1 MTTRR
6 RNVLVLLAVLA
17 LGGIGAWLLAPA
29 VRDRTAVEAIPSGA
43 FLVVTIDFEK
53 ARDSALAR
61 DLAQL
66 ADVGEMQELCGFDPV
81 SHVRTLAVGVPE
93 KPDGVFG
100 IAFTHDLSEDD
111 LGKCAQRMM
120 SLRSATPRFTQRGSW
135 TVLEQEGAIAEATRA
150 KIAYR
155 SGSPVLVA
163 RGDYLATMQSA
174 LDGQTARAE
183 SDGDHEKLRKAA
195 RAHQGTIA
203 IATAVLP
210 KSIRDRIKNE
220 MEGETSPD
228 KNASTDPRSGTSRTA
243 TMTAILAV
251 RALTVS
257 VATRHDDVDVF
268 AELACEN
275 EGACATLREF
285 LDRKRKSIVQEPAAR
300 FAGIG
305 AILDGAHVEA
315 NGASLDVTLS
325 GSESEMARAARAVIG
340 AAFGPT
346 EKRGIPTSPKA
357 RPSASG
363 FSPGP

>member
-17 LGGIGAWLLAPA
+17 LGAAGAWLLGPS
-29 VRDRTAVEAIPSGA
+29 VRERAAVEAIPSGA

-53 ARDSALAR
+53 ARNSALAR
-61 DLAQL
+61 DLAEL
-66 ADVGEMQELCGFDPV
+66 AEVDEMTTQCGFDPV
-81 SHVRTLAVGVPE
+81 AHVRTLAIGVPE

-100 IAFTHDLSEDD
+100 IAFTHDLSDDD

-120 SLRSATPRFTQRGSW
+120 SLRSATPHFTQRGSW

-174 LDGQTARAE
+174 LDGQSGRAE
-183 SDGDHEKLRKAA
+183 ADGDHATLRKAA
-195 RAHQGTIA
+195 THPGTIA

-210 KSIRDRIKNE
+210 KSIRDRIQSE
-220 MEGETSPD
+220 MEGEASPD
-228 KNASTDPRSGTSRTA
+228 KKS
-243 TMTAILAV
+243 TMTAVLAV
-251 RALTVS
+251 RAVTVS
-257 VATRHDDVDVF
+257 LATPKKNDKDDEVDVF
-268 AELACEN
+268 AELTCEN
-275 EGACATLREF
+275 EAACLTLHDF
-285 LDRKRKSIVQEPAAR
+285 LDKKRKAIAQDPAAR

-305 AILDGAHVEA
+305 AILDGARVEA
-315 NGASLDVTLS
+315 KGASLDVTLS
-325 GSESEMARAARAVIG
+325 GTESEMARAARAVLT
-340 AAFGPT
+340 AAFGP
-346 EKRGIPTSPKA
+346 RPGPKA
-357 RPSASG
+357 RPPASG

>member
-43 FLVVTIDFEK
+43 FLVVTFDLEK
-53 ARDSALAR
+53 ARNSALAR

-81 SHVRTLAVGVPE
+81 GHVRTLAVGVPE

-100 IAFTHDLSEDD
+100 IAFTHDLSDDD

-135 TVLEQEGAIAEATRA
+135 TVLEQEGALAEATRA

-195 RAHQGTIA
+195 ASHQGTIA

-228 KNASTDPRSGTSRTA
+228 KTA

-257 VATRHDDVDVF
+257 LATRGDDVDVF
-268 AELACEN
+268 AQLACEN
-275 EGACATLREF
+275 ENACSTIRDF
-285 LDRKRKSIVQEPAAR
+285 LDRKRKSIAQEPAAR

-305 AILDGAHVEA
+305 AILDGAHLEA
-315 NGASLDVTLS
+315 RGASLDVTLS
-325 GSESEMARAARAVIG
+325 GSESEMARAARAVIS
-340 AAFGPT
+340 AAFGPQ
-346 EKRGIPTSPKA
+346 RGIPTSPKA
-357 RPSASG
+357 RPSASS

>member
-6 RNVLVLLAVLA
+6 RNVLVLLAVLV
-17 LGGIGAWLLAPA
+17 LGAVGAWLLAPA
-29 VRDRTAVEAIPSGA
+29 VRDRKAIEAIPSGA
-43 FLVVTIDFEK
+43 FLVVTIDLEK
-53 ARDSALAR
+53 ARHSPLAH

-66 ADVGEMQELCGFDPV
+66 ADVDEMKTLCGFDPV
-81 SHVRTLAVGVPE
+81 EHVRTLAVGVPE

-174 LDGQTARAE
+174 LDGQSARAE
-183 SDGDHEKLRKAA
+183 TDDDHATLRKAA
-195 RAHQGTIA
+195 THPGTIA

-210 KSIRDRIKNE
+210 KSIRDRIQSE

-228 KNASTDPRSGTSRTA
+228 KKTTMNAV
-243 TMTAILAV
+243 LAV

-257 VATRHDDVDVF
+257 VATRGDDVDVF
-268 AELACEN
+268 AELECESESACV
-275 EGACATLREF
+275 TLRDF
-285 LDRKRKSIVQEPAAR
+285 LEKKRKSIAAEPAAR
-300 FAGIG
+300 FTGIG
-305 AILDGAHVEA
+305 AILDGARVEA
-315 NGASLDVTLS
+315 KGAALDVTLS
-325 GSESEMARAARAVIG
+325 GAESEMARAARAVLA
-340 AAFGPT
+340 AAFEPH
-346 EKRGIPTSPKA
+346 IPTSPRA

>member
-17 LGGIGAWLLAPA
+17 LGGLGAWLLAPA
-29 VRDRTAVEAIPSGA
+29 VRERAAIEAIPSGA
-43 FLVVTIDFEK
+43 FLVVTFDLEK
-53 ARDSALAR
+53 ARNSALAH

-66 ADVGEMQELCGFDPV
+66 ADVDEMTTLCGFDV
-81 SHVRTLAVGVPE
+81 VAHVRTLAVGVPE

-100 IAFTHDLSEDD
+100 IAFTHDLGADD

-120 SLRSATPRFTQRGSW
+120 SLRSATPRFTQKGSW

-174 LDGQTARAE
+174 LDGQTGRAE
-183 SDGDHEKLRKAA
+183 SDRDHETLRKAA
-195 RAHQGTIA
+195 THPGTIA

-210 KSIRDRIKNE
+210 KSIRDRIQSE
-220 MEGETSPD
+220 MEGETSAD
-228 KNASTDPRSGTSRTA
+228 KKS
-243 TMTAILAV
+243 TMTAVLAV
-251 RALTVS
+251 RAVTVS
-257 VATRHDDVDVF
+257 LATHDSDVDVF
-268 AELACEN
+268 AELACES
-275 EGACATLREF
+275 EGACATLRDF
-285 LDRKRKSIVQEPAAR
+285 LDKKRKSIAQEPAAR

-305 AILDGAHVEA
+305 AILDGARLEA
-315 NGASLDVTLS
+315 EGASLDVTLS
-325 GSESEMARAARAVIG
+325 GTESEMARAARAILT
-340 AAFGPT
+340 AAFGPK
-346 EKRGIPTSPKA
+346 ERIPTSPKA

>member
-17 LGGIGAWLLAPA
+17 LGALGAWLLGPS
-29 VRDRTAVEAIPSGA
+29 VRERKAIEAIPSGA
-43 FLVVTIDFEK
+43 FLVVTIDLEK
-53 ARDSALAR
+53 GRNSPLAH
-61 DLAQL
+61 DLAEL
-66 ADVGEMQELCGFDPV
+66 ADVGEMTELCGFDPV

-135 TVLEQEGAIAEATRA
+135 TILEQEGAIAEATRA

-155 SGSPVLVA
+155 SGSPVLLA

-174 LDGQTARAE
+174 LDGQTGRAE
-183 SDGDHEKLRKAA
+183 SDTDHEKLRKAA
-195 RAHQGTIA
+195 THPGTIA

-210 KSIRDRIKNE
+210 KSIRDRIQNE

-228 KNASTDPRSGTSRTA
+228 KKS
-243 TMTAILAV
+243 TMTAVLAV
-251 RALTVS
+251 RTVTVS
-257 VATRHDDVDVF
+257 LATRGDDIDLF
-268 AELACEN
+268 AELECEN
-275 EGACATLREF
+275 EGACSTLRDF
-285 LDRKRKSIVQEPAAR
+285 VDKKRKSIAQEPAAR
-300 FAGIG
+300 FTGIA
-305 AILDGAHVEA
+305 AILDGARAETK
-315 NGASLDVTLS
+315 GTSLDVTLS
-325 GSESEMARAARAVIG
+325 AAEPEMARAARAVVT
-340 AAFGPT
+340 ALFGPPP
-346 EKRGIPTSPKA
+346 ERRGIPTSPKA

>member
-17 LGGIGAWLLAPA
+17 LGSIGAWLLAPA

-228 KNASTDPRSGTSRTA
+228 KNA

-285 LDRKRKSIVQEPAAR
+285 LDRKRKSIAQEPAAR

-315 NGASLDVTLS
+315 NGASLDVSLS

>member
-17 LGGIGAWLLAPA
+17 LGGLGAWLLAPS
-29 VRDRTAVEAIPSGA
+29 VRERKAIEAIPSGA
-43 FLVVTIDFEK
+43 FLVVTIDLEK
-53 ARDSALAR
+53 ARSSPLAH

-66 ADVGEMQELCGFDPV
+66 ADVGEMTELCGFDPV
-81 SHVRTLAVGVPE
+81 AHVRTLAVGVPE

-100 IAFTHDLSEDD
+100 IAFTHDLSDDD

-120 SLRSATPRFTQRGSW
+120 SLRSATPRFTQHGSW

-174 LDGQTARAE
+174 LDGQTGRAE
-183 SDGDHEKLRKAA
+183 TDADHEKLRKAA
-195 RAHQGTIA
+195 THPGTIA

-210 KSIRDRIKNE
+210 KSIRDRIESE

-228 KNASTDPRSGTSRTA
+228 KKTTMNA
-243 TMTAILAV
+243 V
-251 RALTVS
+251 LTVRTVTVS
-257 VATRHDDVDVF
+257 LAARGDALDVF
-268 AELACEN
+268 AELECEN
-275 EGACATLREF
+275 EAACATLREF
-285 LDRKRKSIVQEPAAR
+285 LEKKRKSIAAEPAAR
-300 FAGIG
+300 FTGIG
-305 AILDGAHVEA
+305 AILDGARVEA
-315 NGASLDVTLS
+315 KGAVLDVTLS
-325 GSESEMARAARAVIG
+325 GAESEMARAARAVAA
-340 AAFGPT
+340 AAFAPR
-346 EKRGIPTSPKA
+346 ERGIPTSPKA

-363 FSPGP
+363 FSPSP

>member
-17 LGGIGAWLLAPA
+17 LGGLGAWLLAPA
-29 VRDRTAVEAIPSGA
+29 VRERKAIEAIPSGA
-43 FLVVTIDFEK
+43 FLVVTIDLEK
-53 ARDSALAR
+53 ARTSPLAH

-66 ADVGEMQELCGFDPV
+66 ADAGEITELCGFDPV
-81 SHVRTLAVGVPE
+81 AHVRTLAVGVPE

-100 IAFTHDLSEDD
+100 IAFTHDLSDDD

-135 TVLEQEGAIAEATRA
+135 TMLEQEGAIAEATRA

-174 LDGQTARAE
+174 LDGQTGRAE
-183 SDGDHEKLRKAA
+183 SDADHEKLRKAA
-195 RAHQGTIA
+195 THPGTIA

-210 KSIRDRIKNE
+210 KSIRDRIQSE

-228 KNASTDPRSGTSRTA
+228 KKA
-243 TMTAILAV
+243 TMTAVLAV
-251 RALTVS
+251 RAVTVS
-257 VATRHDDVDVF
+257 LASRDADVDVF
-268 AELACEN
+268 AELECEN
-275 EGACATLREF
+275 DAACSTLRDF
-285 LDRKRKSIVQEPAAR
+285 LDKKRKSIAQDPAAR
-300 FAGIG
+300 FAGLG
-305 AILDGAHVEA
+305 AILDGTRIEA
-315 NGASLDVTLS
+315 KGPVLDVTLS
-325 GSESEMARAARAVIG
+325 GTESEMARAARAVMA
-340 AAFGPT
+340 AAFG
-346 EKRGIPTSPKA
+346 PTSPKA

-363 FSPGP
+363 FSPSP

>member
-17 LGGIGAWLLAPA
+17 LGGLGAWLLAPA
-29 VRDRTAVEAIPSGA
+29 VRERNAIEAIPSGA
-43 FLVVTIDFEK
+43 FLVITIDLEK
-53 ARDSALAR
+53 VRNSPLAH

-66 ADVGEMQELCGFDPV
+66 VPLGDEMTSLCGFDPIA
-81 SHVRTLAVGVPE
+81 HVRSVAVGVPE

-100 IAFTHDLSEDD
+100 LAFTHDLSDDD

-135 TVLEQEGAIAEATRA
+135 TVLEQEGLIAEATRS

-174 LDGQTARAE
+174 LDGQSARAE
-183 SDGDHEKLRKAA
+183 SDTDHETLRKAA
-195 RAHQGTIA
+195 THPGTIA

-210 KSIRDRIKNE
+210 KSIRDRIAGE

-228 KNASTDPRSGTSRTA
+228 KKS
-243 TMTAILAV
+243 TMTAVLAV
-251 RALTVS
+251 RALTLS
-257 VATRHDDVDVF
+257 LATRGDDVDVF
-268 AELACEN
+268 GELACEN
-275 EGACATLREF
+275 AAACLTLRDFIEK
-285 LDRKRKSIVQEPAAR
+285 KRKSIAAEPAAR
-300 FAGIG
+300 FTGIG
-305 AILDGAHVEA
+305 PILDGARVEA
-315 NGASLDVTLS
+315 KGASLDITLS
-325 GSESEMARAARAVIG
+325 GAESEMARAARAIAA
-340 AAFGPT
+340 AAFGRPN
-346 EKRGIPTSPKA
+346 P

-363 FSPGP
+363 FSPAP

>member
-6 RNVLVLLAVLA
+6 RNVLVLLAVLV

-29 VRDRTAVEAIPSGA
+29 VRERTAIEAIPSGA
-43 FLVVTIDFEK
+43 FLVVTIDLEK
-53 ARDSALAR
+53 SRNSPLAH

-66 ADVGEMQELCGFDPV
+66 VPIGDEMTSLCGFDPIA
-81 SHVRTLAVGVPE
+81 HVRSVAVGVPE

-100 IAFTHDLSEDD
+100 LAFTHDLSDED

-120 SLRSATPRFTQRGSW
+120 SLRSATPRFTQHGSW
-135 TVLEQEGAIAEATRA
+135 TVLEQEGLIAEATRA

-174 LDGQTARAE
+174 LDGQSARAE
-183 SDGDHEKLRKAA
+183 SDADHETLRKAA
-195 RAHQGTIA
+195 ATHPGTVA

-210 KSIRDRIKNE
+210 KSIRDRIASE

-228 KNASTDPRSGTSRTA
+228 KKS
-243 TMTAILAV
+243 TMTAVLAV

-257 VATRHDDVDVF
+257 LAARGEDVDVF
-268 AELACEN
+268 AQLACDN
-275 EGACATLREF
+275 DAACLTLRDF
-285 LDRKRKSIVQEPAAR
+285 LEKKRKSIAAEPAAR
-300 FAGIG
+300 FTGIG
-305 AILDGAHVEA
+305 PILDGAHIEA
-315 NGASLDVTLS
+315 KGATLDVTLS
-325 GSESEMARAARAVIG
+325 GAESEMARAARAILG
-340 AAFGPT
+340 AAFGPGA
-346 EKRGIPTSPKA
+346 RVIPTSPKA

-363 FSPGP
+363 FSPSP